1 MSISKIVTAALLCL
15 LIISCGGDGKKN
27 EPARSDKRKI
37 EIIEKKKKA
46 TADEAKDVER
56 ESRNNGNHRKPT
68 KREKGE
74 SKLHR
79 KRKGRAVVQPEED
92 PAKVSAAKIE
102 KRIRLEIDIWEAKK
116 KNAAPRE
123 IVDIARA
130 ADAEMRELVDGVM
143 GAGTCDAQFCD
154 MSVFAM
160 AEGLPVWANLL
171 FAIIDRCEAEA
182 VEQQKLSRPRLAK
195 YTAKYGKK

>member
-1 MSISKIVTAALLCL
+1 MSISKIVTATLLCL
-15 LIISCGGDGKKN
+15 LIVSCGGNKKKS

-102 KRIRLEIDIWEAKK
+102 KRIRLELDIWEAKK
-116 KNAAPRE
+116 KNDYATVEKLRDAANDLGKE
-123 IVDIARA
+123 MTQ
-130 ADAEMRELVDGVM
+130 AELD
-143 GAGTCDAQFCD
+143 
-154 MSVFAM
+154 
-160 AEGLPVWANLL
+160 
-171 FAIIDRCEAEA
+171 EAYK
-182 VEQQKLSRPRLAK
+182 KLKDL
-195 YTAKYGKK
+195 KKRM